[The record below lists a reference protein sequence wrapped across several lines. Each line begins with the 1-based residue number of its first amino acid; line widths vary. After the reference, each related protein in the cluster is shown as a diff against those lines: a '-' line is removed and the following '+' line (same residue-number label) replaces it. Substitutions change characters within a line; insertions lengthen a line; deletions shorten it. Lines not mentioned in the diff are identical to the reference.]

1 MNARFSFRDMA
12 DIVTADPEYQGM
24 EAIIEKELLH
34 YELLHVLH
42 RGGWLDTLVFQGG
55 TSLRLIHGSPRLSE
69 DLNFSGGRNF
79 SAEHMA
85 GLAGYLEESFP
96 ERAPG
101 LNVTVRSPKNPRRL
115 ARKVSVSTW
124 RVDVEIAPRQNHMP
138 RQRIRIDID
147 NTVSHTKDT
156 RQIRK
161 NYRELPD
168 YLFMIHVQRAEE
180 ILANKL
186 VAFSSSVAT
195 RNRPRY
201 RDIWDMRWL
210 KTGDNLRIDLLDSKM
225 KKHSVPSSLIDEAAV
240 EVDRIVHSSAF
251 STEMRRF
258 LLPKMA
264 NETLDDPRFM
274 DGLAQ
279 ETEHLLREAARGLQ
293 EHV

>member
-1 MNARFSFRDMA
+1 MIGRFSFRNLA

-42 RGGWLDTLVFQGG
+42 RGGWLNTLVFQGG
-55 TSLRLIHGSPRLSE
+55 TSLRLIHGAPRLSE
-69 DLNFSGGRNF
+69 DLDFSGGQDF

-85 GLAGYLEESFP
+85 GLARYLEESFP
-96 ERAPG
+96 EWAHG
-101 LNVTVRSPKNPRRL
+101 MNVTVRSPKSPRRL

-138 RQRIRIDID
+138 RQRIKIVID

-168 YLFMIHVQRAEE
+168 YLLMIHVQRKEE

-186 VAFSSSVAT
+186 VAFSASVAT
-195 RNRPRY
+195 RNRPRF
-201 RDIWDMRWL
+201 RRNFI
-210 KTGDNLRIDLLDSKM
+210 GAQ
-225 KKHSVPSSLIDEAAV
+225 LI
-240 EVDRIVHSSAF
+240 
-251 STEMRRF
+251 
-258 LLPKMA
+258 
-264 NETLDDPRFM
+264 
-274 DGLAQ
+274 
-279 ETEHLLREAARGLQ
+279 
-293 EHV
+293 